1 VFDWPG
7 APIYVVSAPE
17 TGTTLGN
24 SESNQRKGTSIMKLV
39 IIGGTGLI
47 GSKLVTRLREHGHE
61 AVPASPDTGVN
72 TLTGEGL
79 AEVLQGASV
88 VVDVSNSPSFED
100 AAVMKFFTTSTCNLL
115 EAAGAA
121 GVTHYVALSVVGTER
136 LSDSGYFRAKA
147 AQEQLIK
154 GSSVPYSIVH
164 ATQFFEF
171 VKRIADDATVGA
183 TVRLPPVLIQPMAA
197 DDVAKAVGRIAVGAP
212 LNGTVE
218 VAGPQQFRFDEL
230 IRQGLGA
237 RNDPREVVVDP
248 HARYFG
254 AEVGE
259 RSLIPADDARL
270 GEIQFQEWLGQ
281 PVLQQR

>member
-1 VFDWPG
+1 MREG
-7 APIYVVSAPE
+7 E
-17 TGTTLGN
+17 L
-24 SESNQRKGTSIMKLV
+24 IMKLV

-47 GSKLVTRLREHGHE
+47 GSKLVTTLRDHGHQ

-79 AEVLQGASV
+79 SEVLQGASV
-88 VVDVSNSPSFED
+88 VVDVSNSPSFAD
-100 AAVMKFFTTSTCNLL
+100 AAVMEFFTTSTRNLL
-115 EAAGAA
+115 NAAGAA
-121 GVTHYVALSVVGTER
+121 GVTHYVALSVVGTDR
-136 LSDSGYFRAKA
+136 IPDSPYLRAKH
-147 AQEQLIK
+147 AQETLIK
-154 GSSVPYSIVH
+154 AAGIPYSIVH

-171 VKRIADDATVGA
+171 VRRIADEATVET

-212 LNGTVE
+212 VNGTVE

-237 RNDPREVVVDP
+237 RNDPRKVVADP

-254 AEVGE
+254 AELGE
-259 RSLIPADDARL
+259 RSLIPAGEARL
-270 GEIQFQEWLGQ
+270 GEISFQEWLGQ